1 MSAEGEIAMDM
12 TDQEICFENLKEL
25 FWAANSAF
33 LEKHVILLN
42 RELSERCLCGA
53 LMCELNKQLEK
64 NDCNNYYADIEF
76 NRAFENTINNV
87 KQLSDEEGT
96 PKRVFPDIIVH
107 SRGKVTPDNLLALEM
122 KKSTARRE
130 AKERDKNRLNLLTS
144 SYPYKYKLGVYYEI
158 DHKSRQILI
167 EFYKTGR
174 KISTDSR
181 VIEYKITDE
190 GELKFIRV
198 RLLDS
203 DI

>member
-1 MSAEGEIAMDM
+1 MGTSETKINL
-12 TDQEICFENLKEL
+12 ENLKAMFL
-25 FWAANSAF
+25 AANRSFIENHAS
-33 LEKHVILLN
+33 LLK

-64 NDCNNYYADIEF
+64 NACNNYYADIEF

-87 KQLSDEEGT
+87 KHLPDEEGT

-130 AKERDKNRLNLLTS
+130 AKERDKNRLSLLTS

-158 DHKSRQILI
+158 NNKRRQILV

-181 VIEYKITDE
+181 VIEYKITEE
-190 GELKFIRV
+190 GELEFIRA
-198 RLLDS
+198 RLLNS

>member
-1 MSAEGEIAMDM
+1 MRKKTMGTSETKINL
-12 TDQEICFENLKEL
+12 ENLKAMFL
-25 FWAANSAF
+25 TANRSFIENHAS
-33 LEKHVILLN
+33 LLK

-64 NDCNNYYADIEF
+64 NACNNYYADIEF
-76 NRAFENTINNV
+76 NRNKKEIKQLPNDDGFINNI
-87 KQLSDEEGT
+87 L
-96 PKRVFPDIIVH
+96 PDIIVH
-107 SRGKVTPDNLLALEM
+107 SRGKEIPDNLLALEM

-130 AKERDKNRLNLLTS
+130 AKERDKNRLSLLTS

-158 DHKSRQILI
+158 NPKKRQILV

-181 VIEYKITDE
+181 VIEYKITE
-190 GELKFIRV
+190 ERGLEFIRE

-203 DI
+203 DE

>member
-1 MSAEGEIAMDM
+1 MGTSETKINL
-12 TDQEICFENLKEL
+12 ENLKAMFL
-25 FWAANSAF
+25 AANRSFIENHAS
-33 LEKHVILLN
+33 LLK

-64 NDCNNYYADIEF
+64 NACNNYYADIEF

-87 KQLSDEEGT
+87 KHLPDEEGT

-130 AKERDKNRLNLLTS
+130 AKERDKNRLSLLTS

-158 DHKSRQILI
+158 NNKRRQILV
-167 EFYKTGR
+167 EFYQNSE
-174 KISTDSR
+174 KI
-181 VIEYKITDE
+181 EEKIL
-190 GELKFIRV
+190 EL
-198 RLLDS
+198 
-203 DI
+203 